1 MDSMYGK
8 TALKAYQKGPQYGK
22 FNSLY
27 GTGDHPSE
35 GGSVVKGVSG
45 PIHVMAGVESD
56 IMKEHGPEGEY
67 ILMQKKG
74 YNSFAEV
81 PVSEDGNRMYGWM
94 RDWSSKITERYARS
108 GGKEPEGIWDTAQ
121 LAFGWGEYSEEQLDV
136 AETERRLG
144 DLLGTGF
151 ESLQK
156 GTDKMLG
163 TDDEVGFIDKQ
174 LQEQLEQFG
183 TRKEMLDTASGRL
196 DTQTAG
202 IQQSMKQYG
211 GTRDIQKKTGLVTG
225 GPDFAL
231 EDVETQGKLQMSNI
245 GAGRK
250 DILSQRELIAG
261 QERQAMTQAEI
272 DKYKYGTQTSTAM
285 AKMMSDYMSATG
297 EDVPEEFYDMF
308 TEYSEQ
314 YV

>member
-1 MDSMYGK
+1 MYGK